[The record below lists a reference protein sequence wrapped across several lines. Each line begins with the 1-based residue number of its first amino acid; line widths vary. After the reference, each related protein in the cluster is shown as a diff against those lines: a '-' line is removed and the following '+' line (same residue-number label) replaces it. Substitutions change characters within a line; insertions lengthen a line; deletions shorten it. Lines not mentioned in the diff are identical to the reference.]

1 MNTID
6 CSPLVFKVAICLI
19 LCQGMKM
26 TLNEALGQALKQV
39 RNAKGYTQE
48 DFSRVSSRTYMST
61 LERGIKSPTLDKLDE
76 ISREMGI
83 HPLSILMIAYSNI
96 EKRGNI
102 DKLTEVLAVRKGDLN
117 SRVGQVS
124 RV

>member
-102 DKLTEVLAVRKGDLN
+102 DKLTKTIQSELDSLTN
-117 SRVGQVS
+117 
-124 RV
+124 